1 MTDVEEGRS
10 VELNAPG
17 AYPACCIQLSLD
29 GLSVNTVLQSVHIN
43 DYEGASGSSISFDC
57 TPQVR
62 AESLTCMAVFSP
74 GEVLKGGS

>member
-1 MTDVEEGRS
+1 MAAPPGHEDDDYRLMTDVEEGRS

-62 AESLTCMAVFSP
+62 AELVT
-74 GEVLKGGS
+74 